1 MKVVVDTNVLVSAI
15 LKPNSVPYLAAQLVH
30 RNETLLKSA
39 LTEAELRRVLARPI
53 FASYLTAT
61 AGAWVDQIMQAAELV
76 QVTPRIATS
85 RDPADDKFLDLA
97 VAGRAHLIISG
108 DDDLLSLGQFFD
120 IPIITPATFVR
131 ARRT

>member
-1 MKVVVDTNVLVSAI
+1 VVVDTNVFVSAI

-30 RNETLLKSA
+30 RDETLLKSA
-39 LTEAELRRVLARPI
+39 LTEEELRRVLARPI
-53 FASYLTAT
+53 FTPYLRASAS
-61 AGAWVDQIMQAAELV
+61 AWIDQMMQAAQLV
-76 QVTPRIATS
+76 PMPPRIAAS

-97 VAGRAHLIISG
+97 VAGRAHLVISG
-108 DDDLLSLGQFFD
+108 DDDLLSLTRFFD